1 MSQLTAVTAVCT
13 LKWLLL
19 CSFCILLFLW
29 ESRVVLELRPLC
41 WKNDGFFQW
50 WQLEFHACRMKH
62 IDGNWRSYELRWWL
76 LLDDRSERHCC
87 LVESC
92 DILRS
97 VCYDGSKTSHKNP
110 HGFCLNVPLWDVWEW
125 CVFKSAGSMWC
136 LSPCSS
142 GLLWLLKLKPGFF
155 DVFCRCCWFSFPS
168 LTTSSRVYRTLI
180 IPAPQSPGCW
190 RTLPL
195 LYTAILRW
203 KWSSNNG
210 KRRCRKIQEKKRG
223 GICSAIW

>member
-29 ESRVVLELRPLC
+29 ESRVVLELRPFC
-41 WKNDGFFQW
+41 WKNDGFFHW
-50 WQLEFHACRMKH
+50 WQHRIPCLQDETHWRELEILWTQMMTLT
-62 IDGNWRSYELRWWL
+62 WRSLWKALLSCWKLWCFEICL
-76 LLDDRSERHCC
+76 LLWKQNISQKPTWFLPECAPLGC
-87 LVESC
+87 LRVMRVQIHWFHVVFVSMLIGVALTVEAETRFFWCFLS
-92 DILRS
+92 LLQLS
-97 VCYDGSKTSHKNP
+97 VTYHQ
-110 HGFCLNVPLWDVWEW
+110 LN
-125 CVFKSAGSMWC
+125 
-136 LSPCSS
+136 
-142 GLLWLLKLKPGFF
+142 GFF
-155 DVFCRCCWFSFPS
+155 C
-168 LTTSSRVYRTLI
+168 TLI